1 MACFPQLSLI
11 GDSARAPKLSRR
23 CSGRTVVQS
32 TGGSVVGASRYLIAA
47 LIVAALVTPTASQD
61 HKYSNLAPKLL
72 TAKSVYFEDRTGA
85 AHVGE
90 KALAQ
95 LKKWGRFQIVTE
107 QKQADLIILLSAQ
120 PYKGGQ
126 IAISGGQTGTIDPN
140 GNIVMDPAPTFNK
153 LAPVRYAFLTVI
165 DPKTEE
171 NLWADSHQWG
181 GLLTGFDSVGERLV
195 KKLEKQMK

>member
-1 MACFPQLSLI
+1 MESL
-11 GDSARAPKLSRR
+11 G
-23 CSGRTVVQS
+23 GGVVE
-32 TGGSVVGASRYLIAA
+32 ASRYLFAA
-47 LIVAALVTPTASQD
+47 LIVAALVLPTASQD
-61 HKYSNLAPKLL
+61 HKHSNLAPKLL

-90 KALAQ
+90 KALEQ

-107 QKQADLIILLSAQ
+107 EKQADLIILLSAQ

-140 GNIVMDPAPTFNK
+140 GNIVMDPAPNFNK

-165 DPKTEE
+165 DPKTDE
-171 NLWADSHQWG
+171 NLWSDSHQWG